1 MNTKNSWRESKNNLF
16 QIEYNETRIILPMS
30 YISLSDKDKKEMMA
44 LIGISSVDELFLAIP
59 ENVRLNKELSIPS
72 SLTEIEL
79 IHSLKKIAE
88 GNAYKDFLSFLGAG
102 AYPHVIPYSVD
113 YLSSRGE
120 FVSPYTPYQPEV
132 SQGTLQIIFEFQTL
146 ICQLTGMDIANAS
159 LYDGAS
165 GAAEAVLMAHR
176 LKGKPKVLLSQ
187 TLHPQYKKVIR
198 TYVKNLEIEI
208 GEIKYSESG
217 CIDFEDLKEKLD
229 DRTSA
234 VVIQSPNFMGVVE
247 DIEKISEMTHSLDA
261 LSIVVVAEAA
271 SLGILEAPGNLG
283 ADIVT
288 GEGQSFGIPL
298 SFGGP
303 YLGFMSCSKEYIRQ
317 FPGRIA
323 GETKDIDGKRGFV
336 LTLSTRE
343 QHIRRERATSNI
355 CTNQALCALRATIF
369 LETLG
374 KEGLRELAFQNIQ
387 KANYALERLT
397 QIKGV
402 ERKFGGS
409 IFNEFVLDFSGD
421 IKKIEHALRKK
432 SVLAGLNIGEFYP
445 ELKNCLL
452 VCVTDIRR
460 KEEIDHLVASLEEA
474 V

>member
-1 MNTKNSWRESKNNLF
+1 
-16 QIEYNETRIILPMS
+16 MS
-30 YISLSDKDKKEMMA
+30 YISLSDKDRKEMMA
-44 LIGISSVDELFLAIP
+44 RIGISSVDELFQTIP
-59 ENVRLNKELSIPS
+59 EDIRLKRELNVPS
-72 SLTEIEL
+72 PLTEIEL
-79 IHSLKKIAE
+79 IHRFEKLAQQNK
-88 GNAYKDFLSFLGAG
+88 YKDFLSFLGAG
-102 AYPHVIPYSVD
+102 AYPHVIPFVVD

-132 SQGTLQIIFEFQTL
+132 SQGTLQVIFEFQTL

-176 LKGKPKVLLSQ
+176 LKDRPKVLIPQ
-187 TLHPQYKKVIR
+187 TLHPQYKRVIR
-198 TYVKNLEIEI
+198 TYVKNLGIEIEEI
-208 GEIKYSESG
+208 GYAETGEVDI
-217 CIDFEDLKEKLD
+217 EDLKDKLD

-234 VVIQSPNFMGVVE
+234 VLVQSPNFMGVVE
-247 DIEKISEMTHSLDA
+247 DIGKISSLAHSVDA
-261 LSIVVVAEAA
+261 LAIVVVAEAA
-271 SLGILEAPGNLG
+271 SLGILEAPGHLG

-323 GETKDIDGKRGFV
+323 GETTDVDGKRGFV

-374 KEGLRELAFQNIQ
+374 KEGLRDLAEQNIQ
-387 KANYALERLT
+387 KSNYALDKLT
-397 QIKGV
+397 RIKGIK
-402 ERKFGGS
+402 RKFSGQV
-409 IFNEFVLDFSGD
+409 FNEFVLEFSGD
-421 IKKIEHALRKK
+421 LPKVED
-432 SVLAGLNIGEFYP
+432 VLEGKGIVGGLHLGEFFP
-445 ELKNCLL
+445 DLGNCLL
-452 VCVTDIRR
+452 VCVTELHNKD
-460 KEEIDHLVASLEEA
+460 KIDYLAACMEDA